1 MMCNLPSPHDTH
13 IWILQVYKQ
22 NDEDIIM
29 LIPQTN
35 NRRAHNRRHY
45 QDRRA
50 QLDKAIYSHSQA
62 DTIMK
67 ITLIGAMILLFAMA
81 IFSSATQAADKPM
94 PNELIENTT
103 EEMLA
108 ALKKDKSLIDQQPAH
123 VYQLA
128 DKIVLPHFDFNYMS
142 ALALG
147 KHWRRATDEQ
157 KQRFPQEFRSLLLRT
172 YATALNE
179 YTDEK
184 VVYLPMRGDMSKGDV
199 TISTEIHRQAGP
211 VIPVSYNLHEK
222 DGEWKVYDI
231 KIEGISLV
239 ANYRSTFSHEIRRSG
254 MDNLINKLAKKNAKV
269 NGKKLA
275 SLQ

>member
-1 MMCNLPSPHDTH
+1 
-13 IWILQVYKQ
+13 
-22 NDEDIIM
+22 M

-35 NRRAHNRRHY
+35 NRRAHNRRHFE
-45 QDRRA
+45 DRRA
-50 QLDKAIYSHSQA
+50 QQEKAIYTHSQA

-67 ITLIGAMILLFAMA
+67 ITLIGAIILLFAMA
-81 IFSSATQAADKPM
+81 IFSSAAQAGDKPM
-94 PNELIENTT
+94 PNELVENTT

-108 ALKKDKSLIDQQPAH
+108 ALRKDKGLISQQPAH
-123 VYQLA
+123 IYQLA
-128 DKIVLPHFDFNYMS
+128 DEIVLPHFDFNYMS

-147 KHWRRATDEQ
+147 KHWRRATEEQ

-184 VVYLPMRGDMSKGDV
+184 VVYLPMRVNMSKGDV
-199 TISTEIHRQAGP
+199 TINTEIHRQAGP
-211 VIPVSYNLHEK
+211 VIPVSYHLHEK
-222 DGEWKVYDI
+222 NGEWKVYDI

-239 ANYRSTFSHEIRRSG
+239 ANYRSTFSHEIRRGG
-254 MDNLINKLAKKNAKV
+254 MDRLISKMAKKNARVNSEKV
-269 NGKKLA
+269 A

>member
-1 MMCNLPSPHDTH
+1 
-13 IWILQVYKQ
+13 
-22 NDEDIIM
+22 M

-45 QDRRA
+45 QDRRTY
-50 QLDKAIYSHSQA
+50 QDKTIYTHSQG

-67 ITLIGAMILLFAMA
+67 ITLIGAMILLFSMA
-81 IFSSATQAADKPM
+81 VFSSIAQAADQQM
-94 PNELIENTT
+94 PHELVESTT
-103 EEMLA
+103 EQMLS
-108 ALKKDKSLIDQQPAH
+108 ALKKDKALISQQPAH
-123 VYQLA
+123 VYELA
-128 DKIVLPHFDFNYMS
+128 NKIVLPHFDFNYMS

-179 YTDEK
+179 FTNEK
-184 VVYLPMRGDMSKGDV
+184 VAYLPMRGDMSKGDV
-199 TISTEIHRQAGP
+199 TVNTEIRRQAGP
-211 VIPVSYNLHEK
+211 AIPVSYGLHK
-222 DGEWKVYDI
+222 KGSEWKVYDI

-239 ANYRSTFSHEIRRSG
+239 ANYRSSFSHEIRRG
-254 MDNLINKLAKKNAKV
+254 GIDNLINKLAKKNAKI
-269 NGKKLA
+269 NSAKLA